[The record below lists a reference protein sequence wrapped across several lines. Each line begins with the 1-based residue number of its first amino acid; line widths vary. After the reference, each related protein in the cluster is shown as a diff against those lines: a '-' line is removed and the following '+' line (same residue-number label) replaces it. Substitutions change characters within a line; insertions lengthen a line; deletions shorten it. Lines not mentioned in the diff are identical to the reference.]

1 MLNALKQGKEIV
13 IVSAD
18 PDANSAIFWLNS
30 DDIICSF
37 NTVFGI
43 IVRPDLTL
51 DRLQEHLENMR
62 TEHAYIYVR
71 G

>member
-1 MLNALKQGKEIV
+1 MIDALRQGKEIV

-18 PDANSAIFWLNS
+18 PGSNSAIFWLNS
-30 DDIICSF
+30 NDIICSF

-43 IVRPDLTL
+43 MVRPDLTL
-51 DRLQEHLENMR
+51 DRLQKHLENMR